1 MHTFVLVA
9 AVMAALAAAAV
20 GVPLLRDRQSRL
32 VGVAAAALVAA
43 AAAGLYPLWS
53 TWNWHAP
60 TDAAATV
67 PAPEIKAMVAKLES
81 HLRDAP
87 ADLTGWLMLG
97 RSYLALERV
106 DDATVAYDHAHRL
119 DANNVDAV
127 LGLGEA
133 MSLGAGGNIT
143 PAAGELFEQAL
154 KLAPANPK
162 ALLYSGFAAATR
174 GDTAAARARW
184 QALQALHPPEQIEK
198 MLDARIG
205 ELGPAV
211 GAAAGTAAGAGVGTA
226 DATPAETGE
235 ATVSLSIAPALKSR
249 LAPDVP
255 LFVFAR
261 EPGGQ
266 GPPLA
271 AKRLTTA
278 AIGTQVH
285 LGAADSMI
293 PGRVLVKGRPV
304 SITARVSFGGKPLPT
319 VGDLY
324 GEVTYDVGHDGVRNL
339 VIDRVAQ

>member
-1 MHTFVLVA
+1 
-9 AVMAALAAAAV
+9 
-20 GVPLLRDRQSRL
+20 
-32 VGVAAAALVAA
+32 
-43 AAAGLYPLWS
+43 
-53 TWNWHAP
+53 
-60 TDAAATV
+60 
-67 PAPEIKAMVAKLES
+67 MVAKLES

-162 ALLYSGFAAATR
+162 ALLYSGIAAATR

-205 ELGPAV
+205 ELALRWALRPGP
-211 GAAAGTAAGAGVGTA
+211 
-226 DATPAETGE
+226 
-235 ATVSLSIAPALKSR
+235 R
-249 LAPDVP
+249 
-255 LFVFAR
+255 
-261 EPGGQ
+261 
-266 GPPLA
+266 
-271 AKRLTTA
+271 
-278 AIGTQVH
+278 
-285 LGAADSMI
+285 
-293 PGRVLVKGRPV
+293 RVPV
-304 SITARVSFGGKPLPT
+304 SGPRTPRRRRPGKPPSASASP
-319 VGDLY
+319 
-324 GEVTYDVGHDGVRNL
+324 R
-339 VIDRVAQ
+339 R